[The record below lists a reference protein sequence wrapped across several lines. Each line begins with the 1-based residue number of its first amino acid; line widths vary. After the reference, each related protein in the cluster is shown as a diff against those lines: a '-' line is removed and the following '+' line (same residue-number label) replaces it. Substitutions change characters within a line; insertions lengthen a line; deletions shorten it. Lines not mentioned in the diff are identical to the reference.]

1 MSHGSTR
8 IAIFGPGLMGAS
20 LLMALRAR
28 KPDTG
33 LSVWAR
39 RQEAVDEVLKRSLSD
54 SGSTDVAE
62 VARSADIIVLCVP
75 VDRMKETAALVA
87 PHLKPDALVTDV
99 GSTKE
104 KLVSDL
110 EKIFSGNRNFVGSH
124 PMCGSEES
132 GMGAARPDLYEGA
145 LCAVCPTSESRP
157 DLVQQAR
164 DFWKSVGGRVKE
176 LSPTEHD
183 AAVAAASHVPHVV
196 AAALVELVA
205 QEQPSR
211 RQLCATGFRD
221 TTRIASGSPELW
233 TAILS
238 DNAEK
243 TASSLAR
250 LEAIIAGYRQAIADG
265 RRKDI
270 AQMLR
275 SAAEARAKIFP
286 NN

>member
-1 MSHGSTR
+1 MSNGSPR

-20 LLMALRAR
+20 LLMALRSR
-28 KPDTG
+28 KPETD

-39 RQEAVDEVLKRSLSD
+39 REEAVREVIERGLAD
-54 SGSTDVAE
+54 SGSADAAE
-62 VARSADIIVLCVP
+62 VARNADIVVLCVP

-87 PHLKPDALVTDV
+87 PHIKPDALVTDV

-104 KLVSDL
+104 KLVSEL
-110 EKIFSGNRNFVGSH
+110 GQIFSANRNFVGSH

-132 GMGAARPDLYEGA
+132 GLGAARADLYEGA
-145 LCAVCPTSESRP
+145 LCAVCPTDASRP
-157 DLVQQAR
+157 DLVHKAQ
-164 DFWKSVGGRVKE
+164 DLWKSVGGRVKE
-176 LSPTEHD
+176 LSPAEHD
-183 AAVAAASHVPHVV
+183 KAVAATSHVPHVA

-205 QEQPSR
+205 QEQPTH

-250 LEAIIAGYRQAIADG
+250 LETIIAGYRQAIADG
-265 RRKDI
+265 RREDI
-270 AQMLR
+270 ARMLR

-286 NN
+286 DN